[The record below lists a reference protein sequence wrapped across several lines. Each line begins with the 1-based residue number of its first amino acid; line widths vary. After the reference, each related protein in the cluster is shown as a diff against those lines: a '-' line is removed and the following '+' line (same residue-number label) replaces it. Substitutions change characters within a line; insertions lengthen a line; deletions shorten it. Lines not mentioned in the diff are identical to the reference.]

1 MEYIYKEKDL
11 SNIVKQ
17 LIEKSNSK
25 TLAFY
30 APMGAGKTTLIKA
43 FIKELGSKDNVS
55 SPTFGLVNEYALENG
70 ELLAY
75 HFDFYRLEDEVEA
88 MDMGIDDYLTSDS
101 WIFMEWPEKIPNLIP
116 KDVQEITI
124 EILDESTRRLK
135 LS

>member
-55 SPTFGLVNEYALENG
+55 SPTFGLVNVALLG
-70 ELLAY
+70 
-75 HFDFYRLEDEVEA
+75 V
-88 MDMGIDDYLTSDS
+88 
-101 WIFMEWPEKIPNLIP
+101 P
-116 KDVQEITI
+116 KSYQ
-124 EILDESTRRLK
+124 
-135 LS
+135 

>member
-17 LIEKSNSK
+17 LIEKTNSK

>member
-17 LIEKSNSK
+17 LIEKTNSK

-43 FIKELGSKDNVS
+43 FIKELGSKENVS

>member
-124 EILDESTRRLK
+124 EILDKSTRRLK

>member
-88 MDMGIDDYLTSDS
+88 MDIGIDDYLTSDS